1 MKNKKVLSGPR
12 PSTSLYDIIPTI
24 VFGGICVVLIS
35 YGEIIKKRNNEEKCL
50 NRDCQIFNA
59 PYPPTGLTANLVCNE
74 EWNKTINLYS
84 ETNSTLTTECHDDG
98 ISKCR
103 VIHSLLCQSCNVCFY
118 NVSVPCYPCQK
129 SLQISITKEGIE
141 SLLPDTLNIS
151 SWKKIGFMK
160 SIENI

>member
-1 MKNKKVLSGPR
+1 MNIKKVLSGPR

-35 YGEIIKKRNNEEKCL
+35 YGQIIKNRNNEVKCL

-59 PYPPTGLTANLVCNE
+59 PYPPTRLTANLECKE
-74 EWNKTINLYS
+74 EWNKTIKLYS
-84 ETNSTLTTECHDDG
+84 ETNSTLTTACHDDG

-103 VIHSLLCQSCNVCFY
+103 VIHSFFCQSCNVCFY
-118 NVSVPCYPCQK
+118 NVSSPCYSCQK
-129 SLQISITKEGIE
+129 SLKITIMKEGIE
-141 SLLPDTLNIS
+141 SLFPDTLNIS
-151 SWKKIGFMK
+151 SWKNIGFME